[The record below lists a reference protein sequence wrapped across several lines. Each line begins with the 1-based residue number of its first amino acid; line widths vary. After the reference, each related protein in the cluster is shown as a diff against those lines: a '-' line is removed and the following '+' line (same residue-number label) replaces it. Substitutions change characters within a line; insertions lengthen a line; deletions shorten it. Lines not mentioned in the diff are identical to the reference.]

1 MKTILSY
8 YEILFFQ
15 GIIEFV
21 LASILITILIQSEVI
36 YSFSIYWEYIQKN
49 LKNYLLFIFFNF
61 GYYSLTFI
69 ICGIFSPFYIF
80 LNIFIFYVIY
90 FICAIITFIDQNNY
104 TMTLLFIPLSFFLFF
119 LVLIFTEIIELNCFG
134 LSYNTKKNIEL
145 RARLD
150 SELNIN
156 KEEDDNNIDKTILLK
171 EGYSINLE
179 DNLYIELKNIDEII
193 PIDD

>member
-1 MKTILSY
+1 MDYNEYNSNGNKKRINLSDTFY
-8 YEILFFQ
+8 DKKQRARFMLLVYF
-15 GIIEFV
+15 
-21 LASILITILIQSEVI
+21 
-36 YSFSIYWEYIQKN
+36 
-49 LKNYLLFIFFNF
+49 LFIVIIV
-61 GYYSLTFI
+61 LTIKFSTPKTTNTLKDENTNEEVVENIEEKEEHEEI
-69 ICGIFSPFYIF
+69 IDEIDKKFS
-80 LNIFIFYVIY
+80 
-90 FICAIITFIDQNNY
+90 FIDQNNY

-156 KEEDDNNIDKTILLK
+156 NEEDDNNIDKTILLK